1 MRIATWNI
9 NGLRARLEFVLMWL
23 RERQP
28 DLVGLQELK
37 LTDDMFP
44 HAEFEQAGYRALTHG
59 QKSWNGVAILS
70 REPVELLQKGL
81 EGQEDFGA
89 RLLTA
94 RLSNLSFS
102 TVYCPNGKT
111 LDHADYQRKLAWFD
125 ALAAYWKRHHDPDQ
139 PAVLC
144 GDFNVCPTPLDSWNG
159 ERAEGQIFHTD
170 AERTRIANLLSLG
183 LIDVFRDAHPAEQA
197 FSWWDYRGGAFHRK
211 QGLRIDF
218 LLATK
223 VVRERVRLVEIDRE
237 YRKKHDGLTASD
249 HAPVFADLA
258 EG

>member
-1 MRIATWNI
+1 MRIATWNV
-9 NGLRARLEFVLMWL
+9 NGLRARLDFVLLWL
-23 RERQP
+23 REREP

-37 LTDDMFP
+37 LTDDLFP
-44 HAEFEQAGYRALTHG
+44 HAELEQAGYRAVTHG

-70 REPVELLQKGL
+70 REPVELTHTGL

-94 RLSNLSFS
+94 RLGDLSFA

-111 LDHADYQRKLAWFD
+111 LEHADYPRKLAWFD
-125 ALAAYWKRHHDPDQ
+125 ALAAHWKSHHDPDL

-144 GDFNVCPTPLDSWNG
+144 GDFNVCPTALDSWDG
-159 ERAEGQIFHTD
+159 DRRAGQLFHTD
-170 AERTRIANLLSLG
+170 AERERIASLRALG
-183 LIDVFRDAHPAEQA
+183 LIDLFRDVYPEEQA

-258 EG
+258 ED